1 MTCAHCGQAV
11 TTSDLSCP
19 RCGEV
24 LSALST
30 GTRLYQRYQVVRA
43 LRRGGGISYQA
54 LDETRGQPV
63 LLLEFFPPGAR
74 RLGALVILPEESR
87 AALERWTAQ
96 LARTGPAL
104 GGQQVQLSFEQNGT
118 RYAVTAL
125 PLGELL
131 LDRVR
136 AGRLLAPEEA
146 QAVMAAL
153 AQTLA
158 ARHAQREGMDGGLG
172 PGRVS
177 LTQGGARLDLG
188 WGQPDWPAGLAPEQ
202 LRTPA
207 RTTAASDIYAL
218 GTTLLYAVTGE
229 SVPDAA
235 QRALGQPLPTLPPG
249 TPPALRQAL
258 TLSLALQENE
268 RLDAAAL
275 VRLLQSGQTVP
286 VAAPS
291 QNTRPAPQVVQAHQG
306 WLTHLFS
313 DGEHII
319 TAGTDLRVRLFG
331 SGGQPVRSLDGLEG
345 RPVGLGLSV
354 GGVVAADES
363 GRVRLW
369 EGQHTRAGSVRQRL
383 LGFAVRAG
391 NRAVAL
397 QDDGTLGG
405 WNLGGPDAQ
414 GSAPLRGV
422 SATALHVTPEDR
434 ILLGTQRGQ
443 VMVFDEDLLLTQP
456 WWQAQDSLPVTAMA
470 SSGDRVAVA
479 VNRSVT
485 VLSAQVELPLPPL
498 PGAVTALALSPDGEQ
513 VAATVGG
520 NIHLI
525 GVESGAGEVLY
536 RGRVPIRALGWSG
549 AQVVAG
555 NDAGQLLL
563 LQVTGSP

>member
-1 MTCAHCGQAV
+1 V
-11 TTSDLSCP
+11 TASDLSCP

-24 LSALST
+24 LAALSA
-30 GTRLYQRYQVVRA
+30 GTRLYQRYQVIRA
-43 LRRGGGISYQA
+43 LRRGGGISYQT

-74 RLGALVILPEESR
+74 RLGALVILPDESR
-87 AALERWTAQ
+87 EALERWTAQ
-96 LARTGPAL
+96 LSRTGPAS

-125 PLGELL
+125 PLGQSL

-136 AGRLLAPEEA
+136 TGRLLAPEEA
-146 QAVMAAL
+146 QSVMAAL
-153 AQTLA
+153 ARTLA
-158 ARHAQREGMDGGLG
+158 ARHAQRDGVDGGLG
-172 PGRVS
+172 PSRVS
-177 LTQGGARLDLG
+177 LTPEGARLDLG
-188 WGQPDWPAGLAPEQ
+188 WGQADWPAGRAPEQ
-202 LRTPA
+202 FRTPA
-207 RTTAASDIYAL
+207 RTTASSDVYAL
-218 GTTLLYAVTGE
+218 GATLLYGLTGE
-229 SVPDAA
+229 ALPDAA
-235 QRALGQPLPTLPPG
+235 QRALGQPLPALPPG
-249 TPPALRQAL
+249 TPPALRQAI
-258 TLSLALQENE
+258 TLSLAQQENE

-291 QNTRPAPQVVQAHQG
+291 PNKRPAPQVAQAHQG

-313 DGEHII
+313 DGEHIV
-319 TAGTDLRVRLFG
+319 TAGTDLRVRLFDH
-331 SGGQPVRSLDGLEG
+331 SGQALRSLDGLEG
-345 RPVGLGLSV
+345 RPVGLGLSA

-369 EGQHTRAGSVRQRL
+369 EGRHSRAGPARQRL
-383 LGFAVRAG
+383 LSFAVRTG

-405 WNLGGPDAQ
+405 WDMAGPDAQ

-422 SATALHVTPEDR
+422 SASVLHVTPEDR

-443 VMVFDEDLLLTQP
+443 VMVFDEDLLLAQP
-456 WWQAQDSLPVTAMA
+456 WWQSQDGLPVTALV

-485 VLSAQVELPLPPL
+485 VLSAQAELPLPPL
-498 PGAVTALALSPDGEQ
+498 PGVVTALALSPNGAQ
-513 VAATVGG
+513 VAAAVGG
-520 NIHLI
+520 SIHLI
-525 GVESGAGEVLY
+525 GVESGAGEVMY
-536 RGRVPIRALGWSG
+536 QGKVPVRALGWSG
-549 AQVVAG
+549 DQVVAG
-555 NDAGQLLL
+555 NDAGQLVL